1 MKISIKYDVVD
12 KALHTLMPII
22 NDKLLAED
30 LKNVTL
36 HVKGDV
42 GKLVA
47 TSTQITSAV
56 DTDLNEVIF
65 EEEDIVDIDAD
76 GNKEAFIQIR
86 AKELDNILST
96 FKGLKRTKVTNIVFN
111 VDETSVVMDVYE
123 EAIDANMPNADK
135 YKRVTKFRLVR
146 LRIRGILLDEI
157 KSVQNKPTESV
168 GIPTDELDLFVNSLL
183 PNIKNEK
190 RDTFNTINFNEK
202 YIYTTSSS
210 YVAVMTNTFPIV
222 EKDEEG
228 NDRGLGIECMQGF
241 RLQNSKADFLKSFL
255 NDVDKVEFTKTA
267 MTRGGVLLTIVKPGA
282 IATLK
287 CPDMSRV
294 RDISSEISDLSE
306 LKGIEVDKIYLIDV
320 LKRVKLSSDIIN
332 VEVDTLN
339 RLMKLKSKTV
349 VQELPILSNNGGEG
363 IYKFTLKV
371 DVVDS
376 LIFAHSNDFDDTLK
390 MVFRNEGNTVTL
402 ICSDRSNM
410 WQTVIKGLP
419 QQELKTDW

>member
-1 MKISIKYDVVD
+1 MKISLKYEVMD
-12 KALHTLMPII
+12 KALNTLMPII

-36 HVKGDV
+36 HIKGDV

-56 DTDLNEVIF
+56 DTDLLEVEF
-65 EEEDIVDIDAD
+65 TDEDIVEIDSE
-76 GNKEAFIQIR
+76 GRKEAFIQMR

-96 FKGLKRTKVTNIVFN
+96 FKGLKRTKVSKITLN
-111 VDETSVVMDVYE
+111 VDETSVVMDVHE
-123 EAIDANMPNADK
+123 EPIDKEMPNAEK
-135 YKRVTKFRLVR
+135 YVRVTKFRLVR

-157 KSVQNKPTESV
+157 KSVQTKPDTNVE
-168 GIPTDELDLFVNSLL
+168 IPTGDLLLYVNALL

-190 RDTFNTINFNEK
+190 RDTFNAINYSDN
-202 YIYTTSSS
+202 YIYTSSSS
-210 YVAVMTNTFPIV
+210 YVAVMNNAF
-222 EKDEEG
+222 EEVG
-228 NDRGLGIECMQGF
+228 VDCLNGF
-241 RLQNSKADFLKSFL
+241 RLQNSKADFLKSFV
-255 NDVDKVEFTKTA
+255 NDVEKVEFTKSLLE
-267 MTRGGVLLTIVKPGA
+267 RGGVLLTVVKPGA

-287 CPDMSRV
+287 CPDMSKV
-294 RDISSEISDLSE
+294 RDISLEISNLSE
-306 LKGIEVDKIYLIDV
+306 LKGIEVDKIYLLDV

-349 VQELPILSNNGGEG
+349 VQELPILSNKGAEG
-363 IYKFTLKV
+363 VYKFTLKV

-376 LIFAHSNDFDDTLK
+376 LIFAHTNMFDDVLTMAFK
-390 MVFRNEGNTVTL
+390 NEGNTVTL
-402 ICSDRSNM
+402 VCSDSTEL

>member
-1 MKISIKYDVVD
+1 MKISLKYEVMD
-12 KALHTLMPII
+12 KALNTLMPII

-36 HVKGDV
+36 HIKGDV

-56 DTDLNEVIF
+56 DTDLLEVEF
-65 EEEDIVDIDAD
+65 ADEDIVEIDSE
-76 GNKEAFIQIR
+76 GRKEAFVQMR

-96 FKGLKRTKVTNIVFN
+96 FKGLKRTKVSKITLN
-111 VDETSVVMDVYE
+111 VDETSVVMDVHE
-123 EAIDANMPNADK
+123 EPIDKEMPNAEK
-135 YKRVTKFRLVR
+135 YVRVTKFRLVR

-157 KSVQNKPTESV
+157 KSVQTKPASNVE
-168 GIPTDELDLFVNSLL
+168 IPTGDLLLYVNALL

-190 RDTFNTINFNEK
+190 RDTFNAINYSDN
-202 YIYTTSSS
+202 YIYTSSSS
-210 YVAVMTNTFPIV
+210 YVAVMNNAF
-222 EKDEEG
+222 EEVG
-228 NDRGLGIECMQGF
+228 VDCLNGF
-241 RLQNSKADFLKSFL
+241 RLQNSKADFLKSFV
-255 NDVDKVEFTKTA
+255 NDVEKVEFTKSLLE
-267 MTRGGVLLTIVKPGA
+267 RGGVLLTVVKPGA

-287 CPDMSRV
+287 CPDMSKV
-294 RDISSEISDLSE
+294 RDISSEISNLSE
-306 LKGIEVDKIYLIDV
+306 LKGIEVDKIYLLDV

-349 VQELPILSNNGGEG
+349 VQELPILSNKGAEG
-363 IYKFTLKV
+363 VYKFTLKV

-376 LIFAHSNDFDDTLK
+376 LIFAHTNMFDDVLTMAFK
-390 MVFRNEGNTVTL
+390 NEGNTVTL
-402 ICSDRSNM
+402 VCSDSTEL

>member
-1 MKISIKYDVVD
+1 MKISLKYEVMD
-12 KALHTLMPII
+12 KALNTLMPII

-36 HVKGDV
+36 HIKGDV

-56 DTDLNEVIF
+56 DTDLLEVEF
-65 EEEDIVDIDAD
+65 TDEDIVEIDSE
-76 GNKEAFIQIR
+76 GRKEAFIQMR

-96 FKGLKRTKVTNIVFN
+96 FKGLKRTKVSKITLN
-111 VDETSVVMDVYE
+111 VDETSVVMDVHE
-123 EAIDANMPNADK
+123 EPIDKEMPNAEK
-135 YKRVTKFRLVR
+135 YVRVTKFRLVR

-157 KSVQNKPTESV
+157 KSVQTKPDTNVE
-168 GIPTDELDLFVNSLL
+168 IPNGDLLLYVNALL

-190 RDTFNTINFNEK
+190 RDTFNAINYSDN
-202 YIYTTSSS
+202 YIYTSSSS
-210 YVAVMTNTFPIV
+210 YVAVMNNAF
-222 EKDEEG
+222 EEVG
-228 NDRGLGIECMQGF
+228 VDCLNGF
-241 RLQNSKADFLKSFL
+241 RLQNSKADFLKSFV
-255 NDVDKVEFTKTA
+255 NDVEKVEFTKSLLE
-267 MTRGGVLLTIVKPGA
+267 RGGVLLTVVKPGA

-287 CPDMSRV
+287 CPDMSKV
-294 RDISSEISDLSE
+294 RDISLEISNLSE
-306 LKGIEVDKIYLIDV
+306 LKGIEVDKIYLLDV

-349 VQELPILSNNGGEG
+349 VQELPILSNKGAEG
-363 IYKFTLKV
+363 VYKFTLKV

-376 LIFAHSNDFDDTLK
+376 LIFAHTNMFDDVLTMAFK
-390 MVFRNEGNTVTL
+390 NEGNTVTL
-402 ICSDRSNM
+402 VCSDSTEL

>member
-12 KALHTLMPII
+12 KALNTLMPII

-111 VDETSVVMDVYE
+111 VDETSVVMDVHE
-123 EAIDANMPNADK
+123 EAIDADMPNADK

-157 KSVQNKPTESV
+157 KSVQNKPSESV
-168 GIPTDELDLFVNSLL
+168 TVPTDELNLFISSLY

-190 RDTFNTINFNEK
+190 RDTFNTINFNEN

-210 YVAVMTNTFPIV
+210 YVAVMRNAFTEETVN
-222 EKDEEG
+222 EKNEKV
-228 NDRGLGIECMQGF
+228 GLGIDCMQGF
-241 RLQNSKADFLKSFL
+241 RLQNSKADFLRLFS
-255 NDVDKVEFTKTA
+255 NDVKYVEFTKRNLE
-267 MTRGGVLLTIVKPGA
+267 RGGVLLTIVKPGA

-294 RDISSEISDLSE
+294 RDISSEICDLSE

-349 VQELPILSNNGGEG
+349 VQDLPILSNTGGEG
-363 IYKFTLKV
+363 VYKFTLKV

-376 LIFAHSNDFDDTLK
+376 LVFAHSNEFADMLK

-402 ICSDRSNM
+402 ICSDKSGL

>member
-1 MKISIKYDVVD
+1 MD
-12 KALHTLMPII
+12 KALNTLMPII

-36 HVKGDV
+36 HIKGDV

-56 DTDLNEVIF
+56 DTDLLEVEF
-65 EEEDIVDIDAD
+65 TDEDIVEIDSE
-76 GNKEAFIQIR
+76 GRKEAFIQMR

-96 FKGLKRTKVTNIVFN
+96 FKGLKRTKVSKITLN
-111 VDETSVVMDVYE
+111 VDETSVVMDVHE
-123 EAIDANMPNADK
+123 EPIDKEMPNAEK
-135 YKRVTKFRLVR
+135 YVRVTKFRLVR

-157 KSVQNKPTESV
+157 KSVQTKPDTNVE
-168 GIPTDELDLFVNSLL
+168 IPTGDLLLYVNALL

-190 RDTFNTINFNEK
+190 RDTFNAINYSDN
-202 YIYTTSSS
+202 YIYTSSSS
-210 YVAVMTNTFPIV
+210 YVAVMNNAF
-222 EKDEEG
+222 EEVG
-228 NDRGLGIECMQGF
+228 VDCLNGF
-241 RLQNSKADFLKSFL
+241 RLQNSKADFLKSFV
-255 NDVDKVEFTKTA
+255 NDVEKVEFTKSLLE
-267 MTRGGVLLTIVKPGA
+267 RGGVLLTVVKPGA

-287 CPDMSRV
+287 CPDMSKV
-294 RDISSEISDLSE
+294 RDISLEISNLSE
-306 LKGIEVDKIYLIDV
+306 LKGIEVDKIYLLDV

-349 VQELPILSNNGGEG
+349 VQELPILSNKGAEG
-363 IYKFTLKV
+363 VYKFTLKV

-376 LIFAHSNDFDDTLK
+376 LIFAHTNMFDDVLTMAFK
-390 MVFRNEGNTVTL
+390 NEGNTVTL
-402 ICSDRSNM
+402 VCSDSTEL

>member
-1 MKISIKYDVVD
+1 MKISLKYEVMD
-12 KALHTLMPII
+12 KALNTLMPII

-36 HVKGDV
+36 HIKGDV

-56 DTDLNEVIF
+56 DTDLLEVEF
-65 EEEDIVDIDAD
+65 TDEDIVEIDSE
-76 GNKEAFIQIR
+76 GRKEAFVQMR

-96 FKGLKRTKVTNIVFN
+96 FKGLKRTKVSKITLN
-111 VDETSVVMDVYE
+111 VDETSVVMDVHE
-123 EAIDANMPNADK
+123 EPIDKEMPNAEK
-135 YKRVTKFRLVR
+135 YVRVTKFRLVR

-157 KSVQNKPTESV
+157 KSVQTKPASNVE
-168 GIPTDELDLFVNSLL
+168 IPTGDLLLYVNALL

-190 RDTFNTINFNEK
+190 RDTFNAINYSDN
-202 YIYTTSSS
+202 YIYTSSSS
-210 YVAVMTNTFPIV
+210 YVAVMNNAF
-222 EKDEEG
+222 EEVG
-228 NDRGLGIECMQGF
+228 VDCLNGF
-241 RLQNSKADFLKSFL
+241 RLQNSKADFLKSFV
-255 NDVDKVEFTKTA
+255 NDVEKVEFTKSLLE
-267 MTRGGVLLTIVKPGA
+267 RGGVLLTVVKPGA

-287 CPDMSRV
+287 CPDMSKV
-294 RDISSEISDLSE
+294 RDISSEISNLSE
-306 LKGIEVDKIYLIDV
+306 LKGIEVDKIYLLDV

-349 VQELPILSNNGGEG
+349 VQELPILSNKGAEG
-363 IYKFTLKV
+363 VYKFTLKV

-376 LIFAHSNDFDDTLK
+376 LIFAHTNMFDDVLTMAFK
-390 MVFRNEGNTVTL
+390 NEGNTVTL
-402 ICSDRSNM
+402 VCSDSTEL